1 MYLGCKQPFPSQPPQ
16 RLTPP
21 PLNPSLDMIRTYSS
35 RKSLPKFD
43 VVRAH
48 SVKRCQCTLDLS
60 QLGERCCGLHGRL
73 RASLARLF
81 RLQVADGH
89 LSTACRLH
97 GSLRD
102 AQLRRKRF
110 NKALKQASG
119 CSGQIGSSGCPAC
132 WATDAQV
139 QCCPSSL
146 APAGKPA
153 CPPACCLVDEIIPN

>member
-1 MYLGCKQPFPSQPPQ
+1 MRPAAILF
-16 RLTPP
+16 LI
-21 PLNPSLDMIRTYSS
+21 MRTNSS
-35 RKSLPKFD
+35 RLGKSKFD
-43 VVRAH
+43 VVHAH

-60 QLGERCCGLHGRL
+60 QLGERCCGSHGRL

-119 CSGQIGSSGCPAC
+119 CSGQMGSSGCPAC
-132 WATDAQV
+132 WATNAQV
-139 QCCPSSL
+139 QWCPSSL

-153 CPPACCLVDEIIPN
+153 CPPAHCLVEQIMPN